1 MTTSQHLFLIFGA
14 LYGLIGVAAGAFG
27 AHFLKSKLSV
37 DHLQVFEV
45 AVRYQ
50 MYHAFSLLFLT
61 ILMGLLHSTWLTAAG
76 ALIIIGIAVF
86 SGSLYLLVLTGFSKW
101 GAVTPIGG
109 LLLLFGWL
117 CILLGGIFGHSANLS
132 S

>member
-1 MTTSQHLFLIFGA
+1 MTSSQHLFLIFGA

-27 AHFLKSKLSV
+27 AHLLKSKLSV

-50 MYHAFSLLFLT
+50 MYHAFSLLFLA

-76 ALIIIGIAVF
+76 SLIIIGTAVF
-86 SGSLYLLVLTGFSKW
+86 SGSLYLLVLTGVSKW